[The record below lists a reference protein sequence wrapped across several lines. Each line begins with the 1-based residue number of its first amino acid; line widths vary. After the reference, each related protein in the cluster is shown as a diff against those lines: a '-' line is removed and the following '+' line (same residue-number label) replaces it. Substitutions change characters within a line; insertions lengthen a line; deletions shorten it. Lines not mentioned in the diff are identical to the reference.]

1 MSQLQVMP
9 TGIPNLDPILGG
21 GIPLYSLNI
30 IAGPPGTGKTVLV
43 QNVLFNFIRRM
54 PEAKALYLTTLS
66 EPTLK
71 IVRYMQH
78 YTFFD
83 PEVFGERVL
92 YQDLGRLLYERKLQE
107 VADYILGFVTTHNP
121 DLLVID
127 SFKPIHDLSREMG
140 HLRRFCYDLSM
151 RLASARCTTFLVGE
165 YDRREILE
173 GPEFAVADGI
183 IYLDYLDRA
192 REPGV
197 DGRVLQVYKLRGQAA
212 EVAPFPFVVTR
223 EGIAVLVPPPVAL
236 VKHGSP
242 VSAPAGADWE
252 KNSTLSVR
260 EKEIVRL
267 IVQGMT
273 NQEIAERL
281 LLSLNTIK
289 THRLRVYQKLGL
301 NSRSELVSYAMQQGL
316 LR

>member
-30 IAGPPGTGKTVLV
+30 VAGPPGTGKTVFV

-92 YQDLGRLLYERKLQE
+92 YQDLGRLLHERKLQE
-107 VADYILGFVTTHNP
+107 VADYILGFVATHNP

-127 SFKPIHDLSREMG
+127 SFKPIHDLSRELG
-140 HLRRFCYDLSM
+140 HFRRFCYDLSM

-165 YDRREILE
+165 YERREILE

-183 IYLDYLDRA
+183 IFLDRA

-197 DGRVLQVYKLRGQAA
+197 DGRVLQIYKLRGQAA
-212 EVAPFPFVVTR
+212 EVAPFPFIVT
-223 EGIAVLVPPPVAL
+223 GAGVTVLAPLPSTPGKNLPPV
-236 VKHGSP
+236 
-242 VSAPAGADWE
+242 PASTGADWE
-252 KNSTLSVR
+252 KNSTLSHR
-260 EKEIVRL
+260 EKEIVRM

-301 NSRSELVSYAMQQGL
+301 NSRSELVSYAMQQGF